1 MLELLVRWGVDA
13 GFFGRGADVEVGVV
27 RRGVDVGVV
36 RLGVDVGVV
45 RWSVDVGVVRQCV

>member
-1 MLELLVRWGVDA
+1 MDIGVGVVRWGVDA
-13 GFFGRGADVEVGVV
+13 GFFGRGVDVEV
-27 RRGVDVGVV
+27 GVDVGVV